1 MAVEVECSQRERTRW
16 ACRREGREEEET
28 TGVVLGG
35 WVGGGCGGQIV
46 NGGWSVGV
54 GQETRA
60 IDGSG
65 SWEIA
70 VMCVPLRGDQEQW
83 FDWPGHDD
91 SRPG

>member
-1 MAVEVECSQRERTRW
+1 MQPERENEVGLQ
-16 ACRREGREEEET
+16 AGREGGRRHNGC
-28 TGVVLGG
+28 GVG

-46 NGGWSVGV
+46 NGGWPVGV

-70 VMCVPLRGDQEQW
+70 VMSVPLRGTRNSGLIGQAMTTR
-83 FDWPGHDD
+83 GRA
-91 SRPG
+91 S